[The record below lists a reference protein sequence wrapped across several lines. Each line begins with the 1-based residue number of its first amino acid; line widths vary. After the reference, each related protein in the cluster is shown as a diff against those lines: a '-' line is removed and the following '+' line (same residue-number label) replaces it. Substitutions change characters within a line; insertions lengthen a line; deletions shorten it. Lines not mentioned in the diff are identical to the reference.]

1 MTAAPLLEVREVRVC
16 YGPRRAP
23 VHAVDGVSFT
33 LAAGESL
40 GLVGE
45 SGCGKSTLG
54 RALLRLE
61 PLQNGRIVF
70 AGVDISA
77 LRDSRL
83 KSFRGQAQMIFQDPH
98 GALNPRLSVGS
109 MLGEALAAHRRCRR
123 AERAGRVA
131 DLLRAVGLD
140 PLYARRYPHEF
151 SGGQRQRV
159 GLARALAVQPRL
171 IVADEP
177 VSALDVS
184 VQVQI
189 LNLLQDLQRDLNLAL
204 LFIAHDLAAV
214 RYLCQR
220 VLVMYLG
227 RIVES
232 GPAAAVYAHPRHPYT
247 AALLSAVPDVERG
260 LQFRR
265 SGARRL
271 VLPGDVPSPAADIP
285 GCPFHPR
292 CPSAEARCRV
302 ASPAL
307 RAVETDRCAACHFA
321 ETL

>member
-131 DLLRAVGLD
+131 DLLRAGLVD
-140 PLYARRYPHEF
+140 QADF
-151 SGGQRQRV
+151 IFTMTRQ
-159 GLARALAVQPRL
+159 Q
-171 IVADEP
+171 
-177 VSALDVS
+177 
-184 VQVQI
+184 
-189 LNLLQDLQRDLNLAL
+189 QDLVQAL
-204 LFIAHDLAAV
+204 
-214 RYLCQR
+214 Y
-220 VLVMYLG
+220 
-227 RIVES
+227 
-232 GPAAAVYAHPRHPYT
+232 PAAAEKIIDACRQRKLP
-247 AALLSAVPDVERG
+247 
-260 LQFRR
+260 
-265 SGARRL
+265 L
-271 VLPGDVPSPAADIP
+271 VDCA
-285 GCPFHPR
+285 PF
-292 CPSAEARCRV
+292 C
-302 ASPAL
+302 
-307 RAVETDRCAACHFA
+307 T
-321 ETL
+321 T